1 MPTTSYEDVLAS
13 VQQLTLDE
21 QRRLRAE
28 MDELLPDIAT
38 STKEEPLP
46 PSIRLGLAADLKALD
61 ELAAQIGAAW
71 QSNRT
76 AAEAVND
83 QRR

>member
-13 VQQLTLDE
+13 VQQLTIDE
-21 QRRLRAE
+21 QRRLRDE
-28 MDELLPDIAT
+28 MDAQLPDIAT
-38 STKEEPLP
+38 STKKEPLS
-46 PSIRLGLAADLKALD
+46 PSVRPSLVADLQALD

-71 QSNRT
+71 QSTRT
-76 AAEAVND
+76 AAEAVSD